1 VQTPYESTAFW
12 RVVSFVCGR
21 PERDWHFTRF
31 MIFSAFIDDSGSD
44 RSSASKDFVLAGFLA
59 SAPVWI
65 EFVKE
70 WIAALDEDPAIEYFK
85 LKEAVRRQDQFR
97 PFTVDQ
103 RDARVIR
110 MLDIIRK
117 YKLNG
122 IVHSI
127 SYDLFDDL
135 LKGKMAP
142 EFDNPYFGAFMDVT
156 LGLAA
161 RRREFASKHDL
172 QFFFDEQSTL
182 GDVADLWYRRFRA
195 ILPAEDQSHLA
206 PNVRFEDDKKFL
218 PLQAADTLAWT
229 VRRMLYDEGGGLD
242 LPVNLLQEFRKGLP
256 HVQKVT
262 WTREK
267 IVSLIETYN
276 LIMTDVEGWKTKVSA
291 GNNPLTE
298 LVEAGKITHVWLRD
312 EE

>member
-1 VQTPYESTAFW
+1 
-12 RVVSFVCGR
+12 
-21 PERDWHFTRF
+21 

-44 RSSASKDFVLAGFLA
+44 RSPASKDFVLAGFLA

-65 EFVKE
+65 EFVKD
-70 WIAALDEDPAIEYFK
+70 WIAALDEQPAIEYFK
-85 LKEAVRRQDQFR
+85 LKEAVRCKDQFR
-97 PFTVDQ
+97 DFTIEQ

-110 MLDIIRK
+110 LLDIIRK
-117 YKLNG
+117 YKLLG
-122 IVHSI
+122 IVHNVP
-127 SYDLFDDL
+127 YDLFDEL
-135 LKGKMAP
+135 LKGKIAP

-172 QFFFDEQSTL
+172 QFFFDEQSEL
-182 GDVADLWYRRFRA
+182 GNVADVWYRKFRA

-229 VRRMLYDEGGGLD
+229 VRRILYDEGKSLD
-242 LPVNLLQEFRKGLP
+242 LPANLLHEFRKGFP
-256 HVQKVT
+256 YVQKVT

-267 IVSLIETYN
+267 IRFLLEIYQ
-276 LIMTDVEGWKTKVSA
+276 LIMTDVEGWKKKVSA

-298 LVEAGKITHVWLRD
+298 LIEAGKITHVWLRD